1 MSSKLIRALQR
12 GGCVVEVQPNCWDVW
27 RGRDRR
33 GRSIGQLSDADIQV
47 LKIQG
52 NLSHLGGAEDGR
64 LVWSGGVSPGNTA
77 VSSPAALVGTA
88 NDKRGQIRSQLQ
100 RLLEDARSAQ
110 ERRQL
115 AQAALDFAEDV
126 ERAETSGAAKG
137 MNWSMIAT
145 GGRIQGGVRA
155 DSCGRIGYAS
165 RSAQR
170 LQLLQDRLA
179 SGEYTLLRRLIVE
192 RVSRNALAR
201 WLNEAPLDAQRRA
214 RHALRH
220 LAKIYAEEISRPAR
234 ATPRSDEC
242 APT

>member
-1 MSSKLIRALQR
+1 MNSKLIRALQR
-12 GGCVVEVQPNCWDVW
+12 GGCVVEVQPSCWDVW
-27 RGRDRR
+27 RGQDRR
-33 GRSIGQLSDADIQV
+33 GRSIGQLSDTEIQV
-47 LKIQG
+47 LKVDG
-52 NLSHLGGAEDGR
+52 HLARLGRAEDGR
-64 LVWSGGVSPGNTA
+64 LVWSGGVAPSNNA
-77 VSSPAALVGTA
+77 VSSPAALVGIA

-100 RLLEDARSAQ
+100 RLLEDARSAE
-110 ERRQL
+110 ERRKL

-137 MNWSMIAT
+137 MNWGMIAT

-155 DSCGRIGYAS
+155 DYRGRIGYAS

-170 LQLLQDRLA
+170 LKLLQDRLA

-192 RVSRNALAR
+192 RVTRNALAR

-214 RHALRH
+214 RRALRH
-220 LAKIYAEEISRPAR
+220 LAEIYAEEISRPAR
-234 ATPRSDEC
+234 ATPRSDGC